1 MTPASIRYLLV
12 LDDLCRE
19 GRGVRSVEIAARMNV
34 SKPSAHSMLQNLCQ
48 AGLVEKERYGT
59 VFLTPEGRRGIR
71 RVLRPPV
78 PPDAAGPGPGGGRLS
93 DGGLRHPG
101 PVPGPA
107 APAPGPPAVGGA
119 IAPQEKQPISSRRY
133 NAMIET
139 IVQVDGMMCGMC
151 ESHINDAIRSHFQVK
166 KVSSSHTKGQTVIQS
181 QEPLDREQLVR
192 VINDT
197 GYQAGEVVS
206 RPLEKRGLL
215 GRLKK

>member
-1 MTPASIRYLLV
+1 MSNCPQAMTPASIRYLLV

-59 VFLTPEGRRGIR
+59 VFLTPEGRGIR

-101 PVPGPA
+101 PVPGPT
-107 APAPGPPAVGGA
+107 APAPGPADGGGVNCFC
-119 IAPQEKQPISSRRY
+119 IFPRR
-133 NAMIET
+133 
-139 IVQVDGMMCGMC
+139 
-151 ESHINDAIRSHFQVK
+151 
-166 KVSSSHTKGQTVIQS
+166 
-181 QEPLDREQLVR
+181 
-192 VINDT
+192 
-197 GYQAGEVVS
+197 
-206 RPLEKRGLL
+206 
-215 GRLKK
+215 

>member
-1 MTPASIRYLLV
+1 MSNCPQAMTPASIRYLLV

-59 VFLTPEGRRGIR
+59 VFLT
-71 RVLRPPV
+71 
-78 PPDAAGPGPGGGRLS
+78 
-93 DGGLRHPG
+93 
-101 PVPGPA
+101 
-107 APAPGPPAVGGA
+107 PAVGGA